1 MKNNQQQTK
10 EGLNINW
17 FPGHMKKGTD
27 EIVKTSKY
35 ADLIIEVLDARA
47 LSSSDNSELLNVINN
62 KPILKIGLKSDY
74 CDLKS
79 YPNDMIV
86 GSTKDY
92 KFRNVIINKINAV
105 LQNKIDHYRKK
116 GLINPKFCILVLGL
130 PNIGKSS
137 LINFLKAKNTLIVK
151 NMPGVT
157 RNQSTVTINNTLSLI
172 DTPGILVKNISDI
185 STAYKLVLINCIR
198 KEILTLE
205 PVLEFGFQHFQKN
218 HYSELLKYYG
228 LTSVSDYHDFM
239 LQVCNKNKWYLS
251 NNQLDINRFET
262 QVFNDFS
269 QCKICK
275 THFD

>member
-47 LSSSDNSELLNVINN
+47 LVSSDNSELLNVINN

-79 YPNDMIV
+79 YPEDIIV
-86 GSTKDY
+86 GSIKDY
-92 KFRNVIINKINAV
+92 KFRNVIINKINSV
-105 LQNKIDHYRKK
+105 LQNRIDHYRKK

-205 PVLEFGFQHFQKN
+205 PVLEFGFNHFQKN
-218 HYSELLKYYG
+218 HYQELLKYYG
-228 LTSVSDYHDFM
+228 LTSVSDYHDFI
-239 LQVCNKNKWYLS
+239 LQVCNKNK
-251 NNQLDINRFET
+251 
-262 QVFNDFS
+262 
-269 QCKICK
+269 
-275 THFD
+275 